1 MDVMGKSLSQ
11 WALCELCQLADR
23 DPQRADRIVEA
34 LWSAH
39 PRLLGELAI
48 AAVDNGL
55 ISAEEAA
62 EVLAVSAE
70 EVKSRVETFRKGQ
83 KPSAPI
89 VEDDGT
95 GIALLAEGHV
105 PVWEV
110 VREYR
115 KSHDIQAL
123 ALAFPALTSAELDA
137 AIDYGKEHPDEID
150 NLIVKYE
157 NMQDRKRSEYPFA
170 K

>member
-1 MDVMGKSLSQ
+1 MDLMGKSLSQ
-11 WALCELCQLADR
+11 WSLCELCRLADR

-34 LWSAH
+34 LWTTH

-48 AAVDNGL
+48 SGVDHGM
-55 ISAEEAA
+55 ITAEQAA
-62 EVLAVSAE
+62 EVLGVSTE
-70 EVKSRVETFRKGQ
+70 EVQSRVDTFRKSER
-83 KPSAPI
+83 PSAPI

-95 GIALLAEGHV
+95 GVALLAEGHV

-115 KSHDIQAL
+115 KTHEMDDVAK
-123 ALAFPALTSAELDA
+123 AFPALTIAELEA
-137 AIDYGKEHPDEID
+137 AVAYGNERPDEID

-157 NMQDRKRSEYPFA
+157 NMQDRKRTEYPFA

>member
-11 WALCELCQLADR
+11 WALQQLCKLADR

-48 AAVDNGL
+48 NAVDHGEVT
-55 ISAEEAA
+55 AEEAA
-62 EVLAVSAE
+62 TVLGVSKE
-70 EVKSRVETFRKGQ
+70 EVKSRVETFRRSDR
-83 KPSAPI
+83 PRAPI
-89 VEDDGT
+89 EDDGA
-95 GIALLAEGHV
+95 GVAILSEGHV

-110 VREYR
+110 CREFR
-115 KSHDIQAL
+115 KCNDMAQVA
-123 ALAFPALTSAELDA
+123 AAFPALTSAELDA
-137 AIDYGKEHPDEID
+137 AIIYGRENTAEVDR
-150 NLIVKYE
+150 LIVLYE
-157 NMQDRKRSEYPFA
+157 EMQDRKRTEYPFA

>member
-34 LWSAH
+34 LWAAH

-48 AAVDNGL
+48 AAVENGQ
-55 ISAEEAA
+55 ISAEQAA

-89 VEDDGT
+89 EDDGT
-95 GIALLAEGHV
+95 GIARLAEGHV

-115 KSHDIQAL
+115 KTYDIDHL
-123 ALAFPALTSAELDA
+123 ALAFPALTPAELDA
-137 AIDYGKEHPDEID
+137 AIDYGKQHPDEID

-157 NMQDRKRSEYPFA
+157 NMQDRKRAEYPFA